1 MNKRQTT
8 KKVSQSLTPKKPPAK
23 RVLVQGK
30 VVPNKQTIVTT
41 GDKNAQVLAATVGG
55 VVVGNMI
62 IPGFGGA
69 LLGGVIGA
77 LLGGSSSKGEK
88 K

>member
-8 KKVSQSLTPKKPPAK
+8 KKVPQGPARKKPAAK

-30 VVPNKQTIVTT
+30 VTQSKQTIVTP

-62 IPGFGGA
+62 IPGVGGV
-69 LLGGVIGA
+69 LLGGILGA
-77 LLGGSSSKGEK
+77 LLGGSSSKGSK